1 MKRLLLF
8 IFVSFLTLGNSY
20 SQSNEEIRS
29 ANVLVEYMTQS
40 SFLTLRI
47 RTELIQLAE
56 GIEHQEK
63 NNNQNYWHTIY
74 NPNNSITSTNDL
86 NKYYPELKISYSEN
100 GAMISFPSSYLDIM
114 YFIVQKYEIQEAKHT
129 KYYSKDL
136 RLDLLK
142 KRYVEINDSIWN
154 VNEEIQNYVYFKNYL
169 TDNQLLKAK
178 QLLQIGERL
187 LKENVFQFLEL
198 KNYLAEKYPNEQI
211 LKKKGSLNQI
221 GSYQSAQASLSAL
234 EKVGLDALKFDT
246 LSVRSDLISL
256 KKVTD
261 EAKSKDSVYF
271 YNSHFYDG
279 RKYNGGTPAGSYYG
293 FLGHPENTQH
303 LTSVYK
309 QNYNF
314 VTTFPDKVYNHF
326 VLLSNISFD
335 EMNYF
340 KETFDGKKL
349 MRENAYSKAVAL
361 KLKIDTAE
369 IILLYSP
376 RWPYTVEF
384 KKKEALKDSVQ
395 STVIKPENL
404 TQEEKHQELINQSKP
419 HNLLYLVDASSSM
432 NSQNKLSLLK
442 ESVNYIVKLQRLSD
456 KISLVKFSSSANV
469 YLENTSCANKELI
482 YSKVNHLS
490 AAGSSNIYEGL
501 KKSLEIIDS
510 SFIEEGINK
519 ILLITDG
526 KVEIDAQVMKLAKQ
540 LKKKG
545 IYLTIVLIG
554 ENIPSTTTE
563 SFTKLLSK
571 CYGKLIQLNSG
582 NHLDALVLEA
592 SE

>member
-1 MKRLLLF
+1 MKRLIVLVFTILF
-8 IFVSFLTLGNSY
+8 VGNSF
-20 SQSNEEIRS
+20 SQSNDEIRS

-63 NNNQNYWHTIY
+63 NNNLNYWHTIY
-74 NPNNSITSTNDL
+74 NPNNTITSTNDL
-86 NKYYPELKISYSEN
+86 NKYYPELEISYSEN
-100 GAMISFPSSYLDIM
+100 GKMISFPSSYLDIM
-114 YFIVQKYEIQEAKHT
+114 YFIVQKYEIQDVKHT
-129 KYYSKDL
+129 KFYAKDL

-154 VNEEIQNYVYFKNYL
+154 VNESIQSYVYSKRYL
-169 TDNQLLKAK
+169 SDEKLEEAKKLLK
-178 QLLQIGERL
+178 IGEQL

-198 KNYLAEKYPNEQI
+198 KNYLAEKYSNEQI
-211 LKKKGSLNQI
+211 LKKKGSANQI
-221 GSYQSAQASLSAL
+221 GSYQSAQVTLTAL

-246 LSVRSDLISL
+246 LSIRADLISL
-256 KKVTD
+256 KTLTE
-261 EAKSKDSVYF
+261 EARSKDSVYF

-314 VTTFPDKVYNHF
+314 VTTFEDKVYNHF

-335 EMNYF
+335 EMNYL

-384 KKKEALKDSVQ
+384 KHKEALKDSVQ
-395 STVIKPENL
+395 STVIKTENL
-404 TQEEKHQELINQSKP
+404 TPEEKHQELINQSKP

-442 ESVNYIVKLQRLSD
+442 ESVNYIVKLQRSSD

-490 AAGSSNIYEGL
+490 ASGSSNIYEGL
-501 KKSLEIIDS
+501 KKSLEIIDN
-510 SFIEEGINK
+510 SFIDEGINK

-526 KVEIDAQVMKLAKQ
+526 KVEIDGQVMKLAKQ

-554 ENIPSTTTE
+554 ENIPTTTTE

-571 CYGKLIQLNSG
+571 CSGKLIQLNSG

>member
-1 MKRLLLF
+1 MKRLIVLVFSILF
-8 IFVSFLTLGNSY
+8 VGNSF
-20 SQSNEEIRS
+20 SQSNDEIRS

-40 SFLTLRI
+40 SFLTLRV

-63 NNNQNYWHTIY
+63 NNNLNYWHTIY
-74 NPNNSITSTNDL
+74 NPNNTITSTNDL
-86 NKYYPELKISYSEN
+86 NKYYPELEISYSEN
-100 GAMISFPSSYLDIM
+100 GKMISFPSSYLDIM
-114 YFIVQKYEIQEAKHT
+114 YFIVQKYEIQDVKHT
-129 KYYSKDL
+129 KFYAKDL

-154 VNEEIQNYVYFKNYL
+154 VNESIQRYVYSKRYL
-169 TDNQLLKAK
+169 SDEKLQEAK
-178 QLLQIGERL
+178 QLLKIGERL
-187 LKENVFQFLEL
+187 LKENVTQFLEL
-198 KNYLAEKYPNEQI
+198 KNYLAEKYSNEQI
-211 LKKKGSLNQI
+211 LKKKGSANQI
-221 GSYQSAQASLSAL
+221 GSYQSAQTSLSSL

-246 LSVRSDLISL
+246 LSIRADLISL
-256 KKVTD
+256 KTLTE
-261 EAKSKDSVYF
+261 EARSKDSVYF

-314 VTTFPDKVYNHF
+314 VTTFEDKVYNHF

-384 KKKEALKDSVQ
+384 KHKEALKDSVQ
-395 STVIKPENL
+395 STVIKTENL
-404 TQEEKHQELINQSKP
+404 TPEEKHQELINQSKP

-442 ESVNYIVKLQRLSD
+442 ESVNYIVKLQRSSD

-490 AAGSSNIYEGL
+490 ASGSSNIYEGL
-501 KKSLEIIDS
+501 KKSLEIIDN
-510 SFIEEGINK
+510 SFIDEGINK

-526 KVEIDAQVMKLAKQ
+526 KVEIDGQVMKLAKQ

-554 ENIPSTTTE
+554 ENIPTTTTE

-571 CYGKLIQLNSG
+571 CSGKLIQLNSG